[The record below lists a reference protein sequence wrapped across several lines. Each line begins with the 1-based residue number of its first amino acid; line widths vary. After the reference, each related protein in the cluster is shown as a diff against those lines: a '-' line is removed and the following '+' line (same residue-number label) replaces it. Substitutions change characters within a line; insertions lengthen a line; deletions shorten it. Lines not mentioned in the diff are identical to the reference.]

1 MVAEFKSKSNLHQRS
16 KPKNSKAQGRGAGC
30 KAPPKTVADME
41 DGENDSQIKQR
52 QLYLHDQKFE
62 ATKTTHIFI
71 VQINTKTSTAPNPN
85 DQTKSNQ
92 TNKYQ
97 ANNPKRNLIAH
108 SKV

>member
-1 MVAEFKSKSNLHQRS
+1 LQ
-16 KPKNSKAQGRGAGC
+16 
-30 KAPPKTVADME
+30 
-41 DGENDSQIKQR
+41 
-52 QLYLHDQKFE
+52 DQKFE
-62 ATKTTHIFI
+62 ATNTIHIFI
-71 VQINTKTSTAPNPN
+71 VQINIKMSTTPNPN